1 MYIITCFVIY
11 PVKSEKIMKK
21 YVVIGDPVAHSRSP
35 GMQNA
40 AFAVHGLGRPYDRML
55 VKAEAFDEFVRFAR
69 QELDGFNLTVP
80 HKSLIIP
87 YLKTI
92 APAAAAA
99 GSVNTVTV
107 KDGEFHG
114 DSTDGY
120 GLEMA
125 LKRNFGITPAGKRF
139 VFAGCGGAAHA
150 TAFHLAE
157 QGAKSIFLANRTVSK
172 AVELAA
178 KIKEFSPEVEVET
191 AAIDDVSRLRGFFSN
206 VDVLI
211 QATSLGL
218 RESDPPPFPLE
229 LLEVNRDLCIYD
241 TIYHK
246 TPIQKRAEE
255 LGLKCADG
263 MWMLIY
269 QGARSFEIWTGKEAP
284 VEEMLKGFLED
295 TPCVLH

>member
-11 PVKSEKIMKK
+11 PVKSEKNMKK

-40 AFAVHGLGRPYDRML
+40 AFAHHGLGRPYDRLL
-55 VKAEAFDEFVRFAR
+55 VKAEKFEEFVSFAR
-69 QELDGFNLTVP
+69 RELAGFNLTVP
-80 HKSLIIP
+80 HKSLILP
-87 YLKTI
+87 YLKTVT
-92 APAAAAA
+92 PAAAAA

-107 KDGEFHG
+107 IDGEFHG

-125 LKRNFGITPAGKRF
+125 LKRNFGISPAGKRF

-157 QGAKSIFLANRTVSK
+157 QGAKSIFLANRTVAK
-172 AVELAA
+172 AEELAG
-178 KIKEFSPEVEVET
+178 KLKEFAPGTEVET
-191 AAIDDVSRLRGFFSN
+191 AALNDIPRLQEFFRKA
-206 VDVLI
+206 DVLI

-229 LLEVNRDLCIYD
+229 LLEENRELCVYD
-241 TIYHK
+241 TIYHE
-246 TPIQKRAEE
+246 TPVQKRAKE
-255 LGLKCADG
+255 LDLKYADG

-269 QGARSFEIWTGKEAP
+269 QGARSFEIWTGKSAP
-284 VEEMLKGFLED
+284 VEEMLRGFQED
-295 TPCVLH
+295 TPCVLY